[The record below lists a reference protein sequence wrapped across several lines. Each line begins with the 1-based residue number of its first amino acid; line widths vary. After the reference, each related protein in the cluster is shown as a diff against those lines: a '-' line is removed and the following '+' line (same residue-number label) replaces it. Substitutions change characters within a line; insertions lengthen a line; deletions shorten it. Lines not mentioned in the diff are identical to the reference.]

1 MSTVYDQ
8 YCEADRSSF
17 TVKNRDAALGISIA
31 LLTVCFASTIVVIA
45 LYIRQWSSRKW
56 IFDSLNQ
63 RKKKTKPRL
72 LPRLTLH
79 RDVSIKLERTNRN
92 DEDVA
97 IYCSKLC
104 YFPSKESSRPI
115 LRDVSCELRYNSLI
129 AVMGPSG
136 SGKTTFIE
144 MCTGRR
150 DFGEYTGK
158 VSVNGIDLENLSSK
172 DLRNIGYMRQFEN
185 YPKHLTVSEYLFATA
200 RQLGIDKSNILECV
214 ESCTARVGMASF
226 LQVPISG
233 LSGGQK
239 RRVGVAR
246 LLLDA
251 PRVLFLDEPTSG
263 LDATSSLEVIQALR
277 NLIDDGYCIVV
288 TIHQPRMELFE
299 LFTDIFVLV
308 SGMNA
313 LHCYP
318 PRVPADCYR
327 LLCQRM
333 GRKPTS
339 EVFNPADAVIDLL
352 EHVSGWHRLRLWFW
366 YDVQRRSQLRLRI
379 RHACLSSTS
388 IPLPREL
395 DTDNVSKAKKKIAN
409 TLSLSEELNA
419 LFPTWFGNAPFPW
432 RQPVVNGVF
441 VTVYVVM
448 AKYAF
453 GACTLPYTI
462 GFTITGFMIQN
473 ACINIAS
480 ENFSTSLADMDN
492 MLKEHVLQ
500 ASRFVFFHFLIIS
513 ASVFLMN
520 IYMWIIWMPWV
531 VDAGVNFAN
540 TINQLCAQILQGHI
554 FAALTMVAT
563 LTLKDPSDA
572 SSVLNA
578 QSRLTIA
585 MAISTGFNGTTIPN
599 QLFNKFKWF
608 LWGSLNYPGTIML
621 LQNIIEGQ
629 KISCGERCGE
639 MNANLYVTSLRME
652 GHDNAVTPLVVSISE
667 AVAAW
672 ALVWFMAL
680 RRCRRTK
687 LETRSDDRPMDSVFF
702 GRINERFSAHFKSL
716 RDGLAGQLSRLN
728 SVTFSSQNLRTQ
740 FNAIRE
746 RRARL
751 VAVIGTAIKKNFS
764 FRRKREA
771 RKAEKMKERIA
782 VQV

>member
-63 RKKKTKPRL
+63 SKKKTKPRL
-72 LPRLTLH
+72 LPRLTLQ
-79 RDVSIKLERTNRN
+79 RGVSIKLERTNRN

-214 ESCTARVGMASF
+214 ESCTARVGMVSF

-327 LLCQRM
+327 LLCERM

-339 EVFNPADAVIDLL
+339 KVFNPADAVIDLL

-379 RHACLSSTS
+379 RHACLSSTPSTS

-395 DTDNVSKAKKKIAN
+395 DTDNVSKAKKKIAKKKRQKRKL
-409 TLSLSEELNA
+409 LSLSEELNA

-520 IYMWIIWMPWV
+520 IYTWIIWMPWV

-687 LETRSDDRPMDSVFF
+687 LETRSDRPMDSVFF
-702 GRINERFSAHFKSL
+702 GRINERFSA
-716 RDGLAGQLSRLN
+716 
-728 SVTFSSQNLRTQ
+728 QNLRTQ